1 MKLVE
6 NLDPSAFWKTYD
18 GRTLWEDGSVPLVHK
33 LIQWNDF
40 LDDYMSYHGT
50 YTQNFTRRTTFRL
63 PSHAES
69 DEVWQANRLYYEI
82 WGAFPEAILEE
93 ARNEYLAPTTKPA
106 GSTNELERL
115 LKAVIRAKV
124 IALLSHRLLAGYPL
138 DEASADFW
146 PLYPVPEDISDGQ
159 VFQNAIYTRYF
170 ISRALALVLRR
181 DTIDYVFF
189 QFVGTEVQGELN
201 TNAHTSGIDPSS
213 ERETRQLLD
222 SAGQILDNGLTVKEK
237 VPTFLDI
244 FNIVTTQAITTN
256 QRPLD
261 RGMIINAV
269 SPD

>member
-1 MKLVE
+1 M
-6 NLDPSAFWKTYD
+6 
-18 GRTLWEDGSVPLVHK
+18 
-33 LIQWNDF
+33 
-40 LDDYMSYHGT
+40 
-50 YTQNFTRRTTFRL
+50 
-63 PSHAES
+63 
-69 DEVWQANRLYYEI
+69 YYEI

-146 PLYPVPEDISDGQ
+146 PLYPVPEDISDGE

-170 ISRALALVLRR
+170 ISRALALILRR
-181 DTIDYVFF
+181 DTIDYVLFH
-189 QFVGTEVQGELN
+189 FVGTEVQDELN
-201 TNAHTSGIDPSS
+201 TNAHTSGVDPSS

-222 SAGQILDNGLTVKEK
+222 SAEQILDNGLMVKEK

-244 FNIVTTQAITTN
+244 FNIVTTQAIATN

>member
-1 MKLVE
+1 M
-6 NLDPSAFWKTYD
+6 
-18 GRTLWEDGSVPLVHK
+18 
-33 LIQWNDF
+33 
-40 LDDYMSYHGT
+40 
-50 YTQNFTRRTTFRL
+50 
-63 PSHAES
+63 
-69 DEVWQANRLYYEI
+69 
-82 WGAFPEAILEE
+82 
-93 ARNEYLAPTTKPA
+93 APTTTPVRS
-106 GSTNELERL
+106 GNELERL
-115 LKAVIRAKV
+115 LKAVIRSKV

-146 PLYPVPEDISDGQ
+146 PLYPVPEDVSDGQ

-181 DTIDYVFF
+181 DTIDYVLFH
-189 QFVGTEVQGELN
+189 FVGTEVQGELN
-201 TNAHTSGIDPSS
+201 TNAHTSGVDPSS

-269 SPD
+269 SQAD